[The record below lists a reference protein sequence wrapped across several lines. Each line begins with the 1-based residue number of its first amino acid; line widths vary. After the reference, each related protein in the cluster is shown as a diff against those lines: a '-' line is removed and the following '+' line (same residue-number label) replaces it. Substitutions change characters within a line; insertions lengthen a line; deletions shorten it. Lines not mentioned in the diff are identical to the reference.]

1 MTFTLDPSN
10 PLPLY
15 RQLAG
20 ALRRQIALGALRAGE
35 RVPTVREL
43 AVLARVNRNTAAR
56 AIQALE
62 SAGIVTTRVGQGT
75 FVATDARPIAA
86 DEGLDEVDEALDEAL
101 DRAQRRGLAL
111 DELSARLQDRIA
123 AHRAR
128 EERESGGSTPEEST
142 E

>member
-15 RQLAG
+15 QQLAG
-20 ALRRQIALGALRAGE
+20 ALRRQVALGALRAGE

-56 AIQALE
+56 AIQTLE
-62 SAGIVTTRVGQGT
+62 AEGLVTTRVGQGT
-75 FVATDARPIAA
+75 FVAANAPSIAA

-101 DRAQRRGLAL
+101 ARAERRGVSL
-111 DELSARLQDRIA
+111 DELSERLNARIA
-123 AHRAR
+123 ARRAR
-128 EERESGGSTPEEST
+128 LERGRGGSTPEEFT

>member
-15 RQLAG
+15 RQLAA
-20 ALRRQIALGALRAGE
+20 ALRRQIDLGALRAGE

-56 AIQALE
+56 AIQTLE
-62 SAGIVTTRVGQGT
+62 AAGLVTTRVGQGT
-75 FVATDARPIAA
+75 FVAADAVPMTTDLGA
-86 DEGLDEVDEALDEAL
+86 DGVDHALDDAL
-101 DRAQRRGLAL
+101 DKALQHGASL
-111 DELSARLQDRIA
+111 DELPRRLAARIEARRA
-123 AHRAR
+123 RRAR
-128 EERESGGSTPEEST
+128 EREGRGREESD